1 MYKRQP
7 YTARSMT
14 GTGMLLLRGL
24 PLRVFGRQMR
34 HGRKGCGRTDKE
46 TRRQQET
53 TQAREARC
61 VCLSVL
67 GCVYASVYP
76 SCSRWL
82 LAKKFGCKRVF
93 AASSS
98 CITQPT
104 ASYNVRLN
112 LTDTTLQACC
122 GQTTCCCG
130 SAGRKECRCSLLPN
144 LDALTAPES
153 DEMV

>member
-1 MYKRQP
+1 
-7 YTARSMT
+7 MT

-24 PLRVFGRQMR
+24 PLRVLGRQMR

-82 LAKKFGCKRVF
+82 LAKKFGCKTVF
-93 AASSS
+93 ARSSS

-104 ASYNVRLN
+104 ASNNEGLN
-112 LTDTTLQACC
+112 LAGTTSQACS

-130 SAGRKECRCSLLPN
+130 SAGRKGSCLLYTSPSPRD
-144 LDALTAPES
+144 LSTSRMPSSA
-153 DEMV
+153 